1 MSMLREAGAAIL
13 STADIGGYGSR
24 RSPGRPAGNCHTSTP
39 ENHPFDIQPLLPAM
53 TIEFGIEM
61 LFHRPADAEI
71 GDQRP
76 ALWHVERPM
85 NHFRLEDRD
94 PANPQPLGA
103 RREPPGLTGGHDRIE
118 QRFRHGAAAGPP
130 APLPPPPR
138 AN

>member
-24 RSPGRPAGNCHTSTP
+24 RSPGRPAGNCHRSTP

-76 ALWHVERPM
+76 ALWQAEPPM
-85 NHFRLEDRD
+85 NGFRLEDQD
-94 PANPQPLGA
+94 PPTPHPPGA
-103 RREPPGLTGGHDRIE
+103 GREPQGLYRSHD
-118 QRFRHGAAAGPP
+118 
-130 APLPPPPR
+130 
-138 AN
+138 